1 MNLKKLIVVTAVL
14 FQFVFISCQTPA
26 GDIAIINGRVMDPET
41 GTDAVK
47 NILIRNDK
55 IVSITSGDVT
65 ADHIIDATGLV
76 VAPGFV
82 DILAHIRAD
91 QGPQKFKIKDGI
103 TSVVHMHGG
112 TVDID
117 GWYNSREEAGML
129 VNYGL
134 AVGHTSLRRAA
145 GQTDRYAAATPEQ
158 LEKMIKLAR
167 ESFEGGAIGMGFG
180 INYVPGSPYTEIY
193 EMFKV
198 CAEYGVPAHVHTR
211 HKGSVFPG
219 DVVLSVMEVI
229 AAAAATGASAQVI
242 HLASSAI
249 GSMDYALRLIEGAYN
264 NGVDVMADIH
274 VYQFNRTSIES
285 AIYDEG
291 WEETHGG
298 VTVDSVFIPAIGRR
312 LESYDEFEY
321 WRERGGS
328 VSVYHMP
335 YEEIVMSLQHP
346 LVMVTSDG
354 ITTSELSHP
363 RGAGTFSKVL
373 GRFVRER
380 EVISLMEAIEKMT
393 LMPARRLENA
403 DPDMKLRGRLQEGS
417 YADITIFNPETIIDH
432 ATIFDGAQYSEGVEY
447 VLVNGT
453 IVLSEAEFVEDAA
466 PGRPVRGPIK
476 K

>member
-1 MNLKKLIVVTAVL
+1 MKLKYLILLTVIGVLLNLV
-14 FQFVFISCQTPA
+14 SCQTPA

-41 GTDAVK
+41 GLDAVK
-47 NILIRNDK
+47 NILIENDK
-55 IVSITSGDVT
+55 IISITSGDVS
-65 ADHIIDATGLV
+65 ADHIIDAKGLV

-82 DILAHIRAD
+82 DILAHIRPD
-91 QGPQKFKIKDGI
+91 HEPQKFKIKDGI

-117 GWYNSREEAGML
+117 GWYDSRKEAGML

-134 AVGHTSLRRAA
+134 AVGHTSLRNAA

-158 LEKMIKLAR
+158 LEVMKKIAR
-167 ESFEGGAIGMGFG
+167 EAFDAGALGMGFG

-193 EMFKV
+193 EMFKI

-229 AAAAATGASAQVI
+229 ACAAATGASAQVI

-249 GSMDYALRLIEGAYN
+249 GSMDYALRMIEGAYN

-274 VYQFNRTSIES
+274 VYQFNRTTIQS

-312 LESYDEFEY
+312 LESYEEFEY

-380 EVISLMEAIEKMT
+380 EVISLMEAIEKMS
-393 LMPARRLENA
+393 LMPSQRLENA
-403 DPDMKLRGRLQEGS
+403 DPNMKLRGRLQEGCI
-417 YADITIFNPETIIDH
+417 ADITIFNPETIIDH
-432 ATIFDGAQYSEGVEY
+432 ATILDGAQYSEGVEY
-447 VLVNGT
+447 VIVSGT
-453 IVLSEAEFVEDAA
+453 VVLSEGELVEGPT
-466 PGRPVRGPIK
+466 PGLPIRRPGK
-476 K
+476 E